1 MQGREKMMKSIR
13 CCGAWKAAGVF
24 LLVLMSGSLGCHG
37 AGNHLRNHDSSEAP
51 AASLP
56 QEQSS
61 PTAPSSE
68 QFVRSTTERDVAP
81 AAAVESAGS
90 NNGILQVGATQIH
103 PAEGSPAAPSAVE
116 SLMKAASQPVDT
128 ETETTEK
135 KWSAAAQ
142 PEGGLAG
149 EKSKSAPASKVYQ
162 VDRTLPSPEAG
173 MAIPTIPF
181 SEKTRPL
188 TLAAALA
195 QAGVENPVINIARQ
209 AVVSALGLQLQA
221 RVLLLPNVNV
231 GANYDNHNG
240 PLQASFGGIRKV
252 DRQAVYYGLGV
263 NTVAAE
269 SIKIPGLWINTPLT
283 NAIFEPQ
290 VARFVVTNR
299 NFLATATRNDIF
311 LEVSTTYLAL
321 MNAETRLAIIRQS
334 ERDFEE
340 VVRLTASFAKR
351 GRGRYGDAERAE
363 ADLQLLR
370 YQEQQAQEDVA
381 IASADLAQL
390 LNLDPSIRL
399 VTGDI
404 PLQVVQFIDPKIPLP
419 KLLLIAEQ
427 NHPTILAASANV
439 RANQARVRREVA
451 RPWLPTLWTGFSAG
465 DFGGGAVAT
474 GSGNVFNPHTGNG
487 NLVNVNSA
495 IGQTVPKFGN
505 ISGRVDVDV
514 IAYWQFLNMGFGN
527 RALIRENRALRN
539 QAEADRLRVINE
551 VREQVSVA
559 YNTSAEQF
567 QAIAIQRRRVQ
578 EATEGFQRDL
588 TTSFGGEVLP
598 IEVLDNA
605 KRLRTAREALLEA
618 VIGFDRAQFQ
628 LFVALGQPPTL
639 VVEDDKPPPLPP
651 PPPPAELPPPQAV
664 PPEKK

>member
-1 MQGREKMMKSIR
+1 MAGRQEVIQILRS
-13 CCGAWKAAGVF
+13 CAWRAAGLF
-24 LLVLMSGSLGCHG
+24 LLALLSGSLGCQG
-37 AGNHLRNHDSSEAP
+37 ACNYLRHRDLSEV
-51 AASLP
+51 
-56 QEQSS
+56 
-61 PTAPSSE
+61 PTPSSSQRQASSTPPSCE
-68 QFVRSTTERDVAP
+68 QDARPITERDVAP
-81 AAAVESAGS
+81 AVAIESSES
-90 NNGILQVGATQIH
+90 NNGILQVGATQIR
-103 PAEGSPAAPSAVE
+103 PAEEVPAAPSSVQ
-116 SLMKAASQPVDT
+116 SLMRAASQPVDT
-128 ETETTEK
+128 ETETPEK

-142 PEGGLAG
+142 PQGGIAS
-149 EKSKSAPASKVYQ
+149 ENSKNASAPKAYQ
-162 VDRTLPSPEAG
+162 VDRTLPSPQAG

-181 SEKTRPL
+181 SEKTRPM
-188 TLAAALA
+188 TLAAALT

-209 AVVSALGLQLQA
+209 AMLSALGLQLQA

-231 GANYDNHNG
+231 GTNYDNHNG
-240 PLQASFGGIRKV
+240 PLQASFGAIRKL
-252 DRQAVYYGLGV
+252 DRDAVYYGLGV

-269 SIKIPGLWINTPLT
+269 SIKIPGLFINTPLT
-283 NAIFEPQ
+283 NVIFEPQ

-299 NFLATATRNDIF
+299 NFQATATRNDIF

-334 ERDFEE
+334 ERDFEQ

-363 ADLQLLR
+363 ADLRLLR
-370 YQEQQAQEDVA
+370 YQEQQAQQDVA
-381 IASADLAQL
+381 VASADLAEL

-427 NHPTILAASANV
+427 NHPAILAASANV
-439 RANQARVRREVA
+439 SANQARVRREVA
-451 RPWLPTLWTGFSAG
+451 RPWLPILWTGFSAG
-465 DFGGGAVAT
+465 DFGGGASAT
-474 GSGNVFNPHTGNG
+474 TSGNVFNPHTGNE
-487 NLVNVNSA
+487 NLVTVNNA
-495 IGQTVPKFGN
+495 IGQTVPKFGK

-514 IAYWQFLNMGFGN
+514 IAYWQFFNMGFGN

-539 QAEADRLRVINE
+539 QAEAERLRVINE
-551 VREQVSVA
+551 VRERVSVA

-567 QAIAIQRRRVQ
+567 RAIAIQRRRVQ

-588 TTSFGGEVLP
+588 TTSYGGEVLP

-605 KRLRTAREALLEA
+605 KRLRAGREALLEA

-628 LFVALGQPPTL
+628 LFVVLGQPPTL
-639 VVEDDKPPPLPP
+639 VVEDDKPPPPP
-651 PPPPAELPPPQAV
+651 SPAELPPPV
-664 PPEKK
+664 MK